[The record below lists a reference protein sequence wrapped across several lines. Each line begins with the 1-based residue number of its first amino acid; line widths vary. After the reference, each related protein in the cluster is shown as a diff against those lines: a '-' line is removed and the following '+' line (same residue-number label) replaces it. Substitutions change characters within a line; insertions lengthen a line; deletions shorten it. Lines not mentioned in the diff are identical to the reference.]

1 MDGRRG
7 AFIFILLFFLFTAP
21 NPHPPS
27 SVSIRDHKRRLA
39 EEERALSSLNASSY
53 GDLDPQAG
61 RWLPLSGLRD
71 TDGYAW
77 SLLPAVQQKARNY
90 LQLALDASGTPV
102 PDTVSSNTNITNLSL
117 PVYRNVSGKL
127 RGEWVRSAETEK
139 LSRPKLNLT
148 TIVTEHEY
156 FTREFGHNVTAP
168 TGRIILNL
176 HEGQGLALNA
186 DGSDGKGVK
195 EIKADMVLRSD
206 KSLGESWLISLYGVH
221 FPASGGVILTTASEK
236 YAGLASIPHLAL
248 SNDTFELSRELLNK
262 SLTTALSDRYNH
274 PTSFLPWSSLSHGA
288 NSVAFPAPN
297 CEYVMYLQQHALTVG
312 GKPIPDSVIKNVE
325 QELRFPTGAPIP
337 NPPPLLMSGVIFS
350 PDCGFALETKGSP
363 EYPPSDELYL
373 VGLKQEEY
381 SKYTGRF
388 ITVIAGMLVSQ
399 ILLLMKQ
406 MKESSTPS
414 TRSRVSFYTIAMMS
428 MGDALFMS
436 FMLLELYSETSF
448 LLLTAT
454 SFLAFF
460 GVSFLGMKFQ
470 IEIWLVQAPER
481 REQQQ
486 LQQQQA
492 ATAQPAHG
500 TLPLPVTAPRPTDTG
515 ATPII
520 LPPDQ
525 DINPGTANATP
536 PDQNDDTANA
546 GAMYSRFYFLLFSL
560 LFFSSWALF
569 WPDRLRTLYANTLSF
584 IYLSFW
590 TPQIYRNVMRNCH
603 KALRWEFVV
612 GQSFLRLF
620 PFLYFYFI
628 PQNVLLIRADGITTL
643 LLISWVWIQIW
654 SLVSQDILGPRFF
667 VPKGWVPPAYD
678 YHPLLRDASISGSAD
693 DLEAGDT
700 LPISS
705 LRAEQGEPS
714 SSSREEG
721 KEASARQDRRDFSCA
736 ICMQDIN
743 VPVITSVGDNGAG
756 ASVASGATNLFSRR
770 AYMVTPCRH
779 IFHSQCL
786 ETWMRLRLQC
796 PICRESI
803 PPI

>member
-7 AFIFILLFFLFTAP
+7 VFIFILLFFLFTAP

-27 SVSIRDHKRRLA
+27 SVSIRDYKRRLA
-39 EEERALSSLNASSY
+39 DEERALASLNSSSY

-61 RWLPLSGLRD
+61 RWLPLAGLRD

-77 SLLPAVQQKARNY
+77 SLLPSVQEKARKQ
-90 LQLALDASGTPV
+90 LQVALEASGIL
-102 PDTVSSNTNITNLSL
+102 DTVTLKTNITGLSL
-117 PVYRNVSGKL
+117 PVYHNVSGKV
-127 RGEWVRSAETEK
+127 RGEWVHAGETEK

-148 TIVTEHEY
+148 TIITEHEY
-156 FTREFGHNVTAP
+156 FTREYGHNVTAP
-168 TGRIILNL
+168 NGHIILNL
-176 HEGQGLALNA
+176 HEGQGHTLRGGNR
-186 DGSDGKGVK
+186 DGSGAK
-195 EIKADMVLRSD
+195 EIKVEMLLRSD
-206 KSLGESWLISLYGVH
+206 KSLGESWTIPLYGVH
-221 FPASGGVILTTASEK
+221 FPASGGIILTTASEK
-236 YAGLASIPHLAL
+236 YAGLAVIPHLAL
-248 SNDTFELSRELLNK
+248 SNDTFELSRELLNN
-262 SLTTALSDRYNH
+262 SLTAALSDKYNH
-274 PTSFLPWSSLSHGA
+274 LNTFLPWSSLSQATHPA
-288 NSVAFPAPN
+288 SFPSPN
-297 CEYVMYLQQHALTVG
+297 CEYVMYLQQHALMSR
-312 GKPIPDSVIKNVE
+312 GKTIPGSVIESIE

-337 NPPPLLMSGVIFS
+337 SPPALVLSGLIFS
-350 PDCGFALETKGSP
+350 PDCGFVLETKASP
-363 EYPPSDELYL
+363 EYPPTDELYL

-388 ITVIAGMLVSQ
+388 IAIIAGVLASQ

-414 TRSRVSFYTIAMMS
+414 TRSRVSFYTIAIMS

-454 SFLAFF
+454 SFLTFF

-486 LQQQQA
+486 RQRQQ
-492 ATAQPAHG
+492 TAETQPTHE
-500 TLPLPVTAPRPTDTG
+500 TLPLPVTTPRPTDTG
-515 ATPII
+515 ATPVI

-525 DINPGTANATP
+525 DENPRTVNTTP
-536 PDQNDDTANA
+536 SDQSDDTANA

-569 WPDRLRTLYANTLSF
+569 WPNRLRTIYTNTLSF

-590 TPQIYRNVMRNCH
+590 TPQIYRNIMRNCR
-603 KALRWEFVV
+603 KALRWEFVA

-643 LLISWVWIQIW
+643 LLTSWIWIQIW

-667 VPKGWVPPAYD
+667 VPKSWVPPAYD
-678 YHPLLRDASISGSAD
+678 YHPILRDTSASGSAD

-705 LRAEQGEPS
+705 LRAEQSEPS
-714 SSSREEG
+714 PASRDEV
-721 KEASARQDRRDFSCA
+721 KEVDTRQDRRDFSCA

-743 VPVITSVGDNGAG
+743 VSVIAGDGNSTG
-756 ASVASGATNLFSRR
+756 ASVASGATHLFSRR

>member
-27 SVSIRDHKRRLA
+27 SVSVRDYKRRLA
-39 EEERALSSLNASSY
+39 DEESALTSLNSSSY

-61 RWLPLSGLRD
+61 RWLSLAGIRA

-77 SLLPAVQQKARNY
+77 NLLPSVQEKARKR
-90 LQLALDASGTPV
+90 LQVALSASGTS
-102 PDTVSSNTNITNLSL
+102 DSVSSKTNITDLSL
-117 PVYRNVSGKL
+117 PVYRNVSGNV
-127 RGEWVRSAETEK
+127 RGEWVRSMETDK
-139 LSRPKLNLT
+139 LSRPELNLT
-148 TIVTEHEY
+148 TIITEHEY

-168 TGRIILNL
+168 NGRVVLNL
-176 HEGQGLALNA
+176 HEGQGHSLV
-186 DGSDGKGVK
+186 GEDGKGVE
-195 EIKADMVLRSD
+195 EIKAEMLLQTDI
-206 KSLGESWLISLYGVH
+206 SLGESWIVPLYGVH
-221 FPASGGVILTTASEK
+221 FPASGGIILTTASEK
-236 YAGLASIPHLAL
+236 YAGLALIPHLAL
-248 SNDTFELSRELLNK
+248 SNDTFELSRELLNN
-262 SLTTALSDRYNH
+262 SLTEALSERSSHLN
-274 PTSFLPWSSLSHGA
+274 TFLPWSSLSQGT
-288 NSVAFPAPN
+288 NSASLPAPN
-297 CEYVMYLQQHALTVG
+297 CEYVVYLQQHVLLSL
-312 GKPIPDSVIKNVE
+312 GKPIPDPIIEDIE
-325 QELRFPTGAPIP
+325 QELRFSTGAPIP
-337 NPPPLLMSGVIFS
+337 KPSPLVLSGVIFS
-350 PDCGFALETKGSP
+350 PDCGFVLETKASP
-363 EYPPSDELYL
+363 EYPPTDELYL
-373 VGLKQEEY
+373 IGLKQEEY

-388 ITVIAGMLVSQ
+388 ITLVAGILASQ

-436 FMLLELYSETSF
+436 FMLIELYSETSF

-486 LQQQQA
+486 QRHQ
-492 ATAQPAHG
+492 TVVHPTPS
-500 TLPLPVTAPRPTDTG
+500 TLPLPVTARRPTDTG
-515 ATPII
+515 ATPVT

-525 DINPGTANATP
+525 DENPGTAVNPTT

-560 LFFSSWALF
+560 LFFSSWVLF
-569 WPDRLRTLYANTLSF
+569 WPSRLRTIYGNVLSF

-590 TPQIYRNVMRNCH
+590 TPQIYRNIMRNCR

-612 GQSFLRLF
+612 GQSLLRLF
-620 PFLYFYFI
+620 PFLYFYFM
-628 PQNVLLIRADGITTL
+628 PQNVLFIRADGTTTL
-643 LLISWVWIQIW
+643 LLSFWVWIQIW

-667 VPKGWVPPAYD
+667 VPKSWVPPAYD
-678 YHPLLRDASISGSAD
+678 YHPILRDTSASGSAE
-693 DLEAGDT
+693 DLEAGDA

-705 LRAEQGEPS
+705 LRAEQSEPPS
-714 SSSREEG
+714 GLRDGG
-721 KEASARQDRRDFSCA
+721 KEVDSRQNRRDFSCA

-743 VPVITSVGDNGAG
+743 VPVVTGNDPSAGTSVTT
-756 ASVASGATNLFSRR
+756 GATHLFSRR